1 MLKAVII
8 DDVEQVR
15 CALAADLAEYCPDV
29 VLIGE
34 ASSVAT
40 GVQLVTRMKPDLVF
54 LDIQLQDGTGFDVL
68 TRAGKYDFK
77 IVFTT
82 GLDSYGIKAI
92 KFGALDYLLKPVDPD
107 DLVCA
112 VEKAKDVLTSSS
124 VGERVGVALET
135 LHRHQPEGGKQRIAL
150 NTAER
155 VHIVALEEIIRCESQ
170 RNYTLFHLT
179 GGRHI
184 LVTRTLKE
192 FDEMLDGLGFFR
204 AHHSHLI
211 NAAHIREY
219 VKLDGGYA
227 VMNDG
232 SEVTVAV
239 RKKDALLQM
248 LGV

>member
-1 MLKAVII
+1 MLRAVII

-29 VLIGE
+29 AVIGE

-40 GVQLVTRMKPDLVF
+40 AVSLITRMKPDLVF
-54 LDIQLQDGTGFDVL
+54 LDIQLGDGTGFDVL
-68 TRAGKYDFK
+68 GRVGKYDFK
-77 IVFTT
+77 VVFTT

-112 VEKAKDVLTSSS
+112 VEKAKDILAAPS
-124 VGERVGVALET
+124 VGERVGVVLET
-135 LHRHQPEGGKQRIAL
+135 LHRRQPAEGKQRIAL

-155 VHIVALEEIIRCESQ
+155 VHIVALEEVIRCESQ

-179 GGRHI
+179 DNRQI

-192 FDEMLDGLGFFR
+192 FDEMFDGLGFFR

-211 NAAHIREY
+211 NVAHIREY
-219 VKLDGGYA
+219 VKLDGGYV

-232 SEVTVAV
+232 SDVTVAV
-239 RKKDALLQM
+239 RKKEALLQM